1 MKHGILPDF
10 LSLINAEEKK
20 VDQVIT
26 DLPSSDLP
34 SSLSPSLPIVAE
46 SQNLTASDELKHIPH
61 LNADT
66 FSVPVLPLDRLSD
79 AVQDYIRHGRFLRM
93 PC

>member
-1 MKHGILPDF
+1 MTKEKIMKHGILPDF

-34 SSLSPSLPIVAE
+34 SSLSP
-46 SQNLTASDELKHIPH
+46 
-61 LNADT
+61 
-66 FSVPVLPLDRLSD
+66 
-79 AVQDYIRHGRFLRM
+79 
-93 PC
+93 